1 MNLLCFLRERTDEI
15 VADTVALLEVES
27 PSDDLTATARCAAVA
42 AEIGARLLGRP
53 PQRITD
59 EGRTALLWPPATGGV
74 LLLGH
79 VDTVWPLGT
88 LDRWPVSQLDER
100 LSGPGVFDM
109 KAGVV
114 QGLHALAALGA
125 PAGAGMLL
133 TTDEELGSPSS
144 RVLIEQVAQACSAV
158 LVLEASADGALKV
171 GRKGVSLY
179 RLEVQGRAAHAGLEP
194 ERGVNA
200 LLELAH
206 QVQAIAGLGNAAA
219 GTTVTPTVASAGTTT
234 NTVPAH
240 AEVRVDV
247 RAATRMEQ
255 DRVDADM
262 RALAPALSGARLAL
276 HGGPNRPPM
285 EPAQARHLMD
295 VALRVAAELG
305 LSIPSEGV
313 SVGGASDGNFTA
325 GIGVPTLD
333 GLGAVGDHAHAEG
346 EYVRVDAMPE
356 RAALVAGLVAR
367 LLALPARPA

>member
-1 MNLLCFLRERTDEI
+1 MAVPLLDEL
-15 VADTVALLEVES
+15 AALVSCES
-27 PSDDLTATARCAAVA
+27 PSGDPAATTACAQVA
-42 AEIGARLLGRP
+42 AQIGTAMLGRP
-53 PQRITD
+53 PEELQAG
-59 EGRTALLWPPATGGV
+59 GRSHLRWRFGSRCRV

-79 VDTVWPLGT
+79 LDTVWPAGT
-88 LDRWPVSQLDER
+88 LARWPVSRADGR

-114 QGLHALAALGA
+114 QGLYALAALGA
-125 PAGAGMLL
+125 PAGTGLLL

-144 RVLIEQVAQACSAV
+144 RALIERVAGRCSAV
-158 LVLEASADGALKV
+158 LVLEAAAGGALKV
-171 GRKGVSLY
+171 GRKGVSIY
-179 RLEVQGRAAHAGLEP
+179 RLEVHGRAAHAGLEP

-200 LLELAH
+200 LLELAG
-206 QVQAIAGLGNAAA
+206 QVRALADLADTAA

-247 RAATRMEQ
+247 RVTTRAEQ
-255 DRVDADM
+255 DRVDAAV
-262 RALAPALSGARLAL
+262 RALAPALPGARLTV

-285 EPAQARHLMD
+285 EPAQARVLMD
-295 VALRVAAELG
+295 AAVRVAGELG
-305 LSIPSEGV
+305 LALPAEGV

-346 EYVRVDAMPE
+346 EYVLVDAMPE
-356 RAALVAGLVAR
+356 RAALVAGLVAH
-367 LLALPARPA
+367 LLALPPVPSRRD